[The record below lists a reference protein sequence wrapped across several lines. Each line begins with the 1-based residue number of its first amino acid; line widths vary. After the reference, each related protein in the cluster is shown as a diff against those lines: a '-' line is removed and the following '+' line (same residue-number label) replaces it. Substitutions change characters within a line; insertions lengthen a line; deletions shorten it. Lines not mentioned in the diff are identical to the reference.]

1 MKNFLIARIRNGDS
15 VLVFFVYLVILG
27 EKMIVGIVF
36 VLYILMMIAVGVYG
50 YSKTQNLDD
59 YLLGGRKMGAF
70 VSALSAGA
78 SDMSGWL
85 LMGLPGAIFAA
96 GLGELW
102 IGVGLLIGTY
112 FNWLVIAKPL
122 RFESERL
129 GAMTVSEYFEKR
141 FPVGKTALRLITA
154 VIILVFFILYTASGL
169 VASGKLFESVFGID
183 YTTAVVIGTLAIIVY
198 ISVGGFIAV
207 CWTDAIQGVLMIGA
221 LVIVPLLA
229 VNVIGGWSEMTAA
242 VNSVNSN
249 YLNIWTDSS
258 GQPLTLMSIVSSLG
272 WGLGYMGMPHILV
285 RFMAIESVERI
296 PRARRIAVV
305 WSGVSMLAA
314 ITIGI
319 IGIAY
324 FNLENIPPL
333 ADKERVFMTMMQ
345 TLLSPVPAGICLA
358 AILAAIMSTADSQL
372 LVCTSVITEDI
383 YRSFF
388 RRDATDKEL
397 LNIGRFSVV
406 ALAAIAMYIAMD
418 GGSEVMGLVSYA
430 WAGFGAAFGPAI
442 LLSFYYKRISSIG
455 AIAGIIIGGLV
466 VVVWKN
472 MSGGIF
478 DLYELVPGFF
488 ISLLTIIIVSLIVPD
503 KKK

>member
-1 MKNFLIARIRNGDS
+1 MIIA
-15 VLVFFVYLVILG
+15 
-27 EKMIVGIVF
+27 IVF
-36 VLYILMMIAVGVYG
+36 VLYILMMIGVGVYG
-50 YSKTQNLDD
+50 YSKTKNLDD

-102 IGVGLLIGTY
+102 IGIGLLIGTY

-122 RFESERL
+122 RVESERL

-169 VASGKLFESVFGID
+169 VASGKLFETVFGID

-221 LVIVPLLA
+221 LVIVPMLA
-229 VNVIGGWSEMTAA
+229 VNVIGGWSEVVAV
-242 VNSVNSN
+242 VNSSN
-249 YLNIWTDSS
+249 PELLNIWTRTDGSKLS
-258 GQPLTLMSIVSSLG
+258 LTSIVSSLG

-285 RFMAIESVERI
+285 RFMAIESIDRI

-305 WSGVSMLAA
+305 WSGISMLAA
-314 ITIGI
+314 ISIGI

-324 FNLENIPPL
+324 FNLDTVEPL

-345 TLLSPVPAGICLA
+345 TLLTPIPAGICLA

-406 ALAAIAMYIAMD
+406 VLAAVALYIALN
-418 GGSEVMGLVSYA
+418 GGKDVMSLVSYA

-442 LLSFYYKRISSIG
+442 LLSFYYKKISSIG
-455 AIAGIIIGGLV
+455 AISGIVIGGIV
-466 VVVWKN
+466 VILWKN

-488 ISLLTIIIVSLIVPD
+488 ISLIAIIVISNIIPD
-503 KKK
+503 SKKS

>member
-1 MKNFLIARIRNGDS
+1 MIIA
-15 VLVFFVYLVILG
+15 
-27 EKMIVGIVF
+27 IVF
-36 VLYILMMIAVGVYG
+36 VLYILMMIGVGVYG
-50 YSKTQNLDD
+50 YSKTKNLDD

-102 IGVGLLIGTY
+102 IGIGLLIGTY

-122 RFESERL
+122 RVESERL

-154 VIILVFFILYTASGL
+154 VIILVFFLLYTASGL
-169 VASGKLFESVFGID
+169 VASGKLFETVFSID

-207 CWTDAIQGVLMIGA
+207 CWTDAIQGILMIGA
-221 LVIVPLLA
+221 LVIIPMLA
-229 VNVIGGWSEMTAA
+229 VNVIGGWSEVVTA
-242 VNSVNSN
+242 VNSSN
-249 YLNIWTDSS
+249 PELLNIWTSTDGSKLS
-258 GQPLTLMSIVSSLG
+258 LTSIVSSLG

-285 RFMAIESVERI
+285 RFMAIESVDRI

-305 WSGVSMLAA
+305 WSGISMLAA
-314 ITIGI
+314 ISIGI

-324 FNLENIPPL
+324 FNLDTMEPL

-345 TLLSPVPAGICLA
+345 TLLSPIPAGICLA

-406 ALAAIAMYIAMD
+406 LLAAVALYIALH
-418 GGSEVMGLVSYA
+418 GGKDVMELVSYA

-442 LLSFYYKRISSIG
+442 LLSFYYKKISSIG
-455 AIAGIIIGGLV
+455 AISGIIIGGV
-466 VVVWKN
+466 VVIIWKN

-488 ISLLTIIIVSLIVPD
+488 ISLLVIIIISNIIPD
-503 KKK
+503 NKKS

>member
-1 MKNFLIARIRNGDS
+1 MIIA
-15 VLVFFVYLVILG
+15 
-27 EKMIVGIVF
+27 IVF
-36 VLYILMMIAVGVYG
+36 VLYILMMIGVGVYG
-50 YSKTQNLDD
+50 YSKTKNLDD

-102 IGVGLLIGTY
+102 IGIGLLIGTY

-122 RFESERL
+122 RVESERL

-169 VASGKLFESVFGID
+169 VASGKLFETVFGID

-207 CWTDAIQGVLMIGA
+207 CWTDAIQGILMIGA
-221 LVIVPLLA
+221 LVIIPMLA
-229 VNVIGGWSEMTAA
+229 VKVIGGWSEVVTA
-242 VNSVNSN
+242 VNLSN
-249 YLNIWTDSS
+249 PELLNIWTRTDGSKLS
-258 GQPLTLMSIVSSLG
+258 LTSIVSSLG

-285 RFMAIESVERI
+285 RFMAIESVDRI

-305 WSGVSMLAA
+305 WSGISMLAA
-314 ITIGI
+314 ISIGI

-324 FNLENIPPL
+324 FNLDTMEPL

-345 TLLSPVPAGICLA
+345 TLLSPIPAGICLA

-406 ALAAIAMYIAMD
+406 LLAAVALYIALH
-418 GGSEVMGLVSYA
+418 GGKDVMGLVSYA

-442 LLSFYYKRISSIG
+442 LLSFYYKKISSIG
-455 AIAGIIIGGLV
+455 AISGIVIGGV
-466 VVVWKN
+466 VVIIWKN
-472 MSGGIF
+472 LSGGIF

-488 ISLLTIIIVSLIVPD
+488 ISLLAIIIISNIIPD
-503 KKK
+503 NKKS

>member
-1 MKNFLIARIRNGDS
+1 
-15 VLVFFVYLVILG
+15 
-27 EKMIVGIVF
+27 MIVGIVF

-50 YSKTQNLDD
+50 YSKTKNLDD

-85 LMGLPGAIFAA
+85 LMGLPGAVFAA

-112 FNWLVIAKPL
+112 FNWLLIARPL
-122 RFESERL
+122 RMESERL

-169 VASGKLFESVFGID
+169 VASGKLFETVFEID
-183 YTTAVVIGTLAIIVY
+183 YATAVVIGTLAIIVY

-221 LVIVPLLA
+221 LVIVPMLA
-229 VNVIGGWSEMTAA
+229 LNAIGGWSETIST
-242 VNSVNSN
+242 VKSINSN
-249 YLNIWTDSS
+249 YLNLWTNADGSTLS
-258 GQPLTLMSIVSSLG
+258 GMGIISSLG

-285 RFMAIESVERI
+285 RFMAIESVDRI
-296 PRARRIAVV
+296 PRARRIAVT
-305 WSGVSMLAA
+305 WTAISMLAA
-314 ITIGI
+314 ISIGV

-324 FNLENIPPL
+324 FNMDGMNPL
-333 ADKERVFMTMMQ
+333 DDKEKVFMTMMQ
-345 TLLSPVPAGICLA
+345 TLLSPIPAGICLA

-397 LNIGRFSVV
+397 LNIGRLSVV
-406 ALAAIAMYIAMD
+406 VLAAVAMYIALN
-418 GGSEVMGLVSYA
+418 GGNEVMSLVSYA

-442 LLSFYYKRISSIG
+442 LLSFYYKKISSIG
-455 AIAGIIIGGLV
+455 AILGIVTGGV
-466 VVVWKN
+466 VVVIWKN
-472 MSGGIF
+472 MHGGIF
-478 DLYELVPGFF
+478 DLYELVPGF
-488 ISLLTIIIVSLIVPD
+488 ILSLLIIIVCSNIFPD
-503 KKK
+503 KVEK

>member
-1 MKNFLIARIRNGDS
+1 
-15 VLVFFVYLVILG
+15 
-27 EKMIVGIVF
+27 MIVGIVF

-50 YSKTQNLDD
+50 YSKTKNLDD

-85 LMGLPGAIFAA
+85 LMGLPGAVFAA

-102 IGVGLLIGTY
+102 IGVGLLVGTY
-112 FNWLVIAKPL
+112 FNWLLIARPL
-122 RFESERL
+122 RIESERL

-141 FPVGKTALRLITA
+141 FPVGKTTLRLVTA
-154 VIILVFFILYTASGL
+154 VIILIFFILYTASGL
-169 VASGKLFESVFGID
+169 VASGKLFETVFEID
-183 YTTAVVIGTLAIIVY
+183 YATAVVIGTLAIIVY

-221 LVIVPLLA
+221 LIIVPLLA
-229 VNVIGGWSEMTAA
+229 VNAIGGWSAMTGT
-242 VNSVNSN
+242 VEKINPN
-249 YLNIWTDSS
+249 YLNLWNNLDGSS
-258 GQPLTLMSIVSSLG
+258 LTAMGIISSLG

-285 RFMAIESVERI
+285 RFMAIESVDRI
-296 PRARRIAVV
+296 PRARRIAVT
-305 WSGVSMLAA
+305 WTGISMLAA
-314 ITIGI
+314 ISIGV

-324 FNLENIPPL
+324 FNMDSIAPL
-333 ADKERVFMTMMQ
+333 ADKEKIFMTMMQ

-397 LNIGRFSVV
+397 LNIGRLSVV
-406 ALAAIAMYIAMD
+406 VLAAVAMYIALD
-418 GGSEVMGLVSYA
+418 GGNEVMSLVSYA

-442 LLSFYYKRISSIG
+442 LLSFYYKKISSIG
-455 AIAGIIIGGLV
+455 AILGIIVGGLV

-472 MSGGIF
+472 MHGGIF
-478 DLYELVPGFF
+478 DLYELVPGFI
-488 ISLLTIIIVSLIVPD
+488 ISLLVIVIFSNVFPD
-503 KKK
+503 KVKK

>member
-1 MKNFLIARIRNGDS
+1 MIIA
-15 VLVFFVYLVILG
+15 
-27 EKMIVGIVF
+27 IVF
-36 VLYILMMIAVGVYG
+36 VLYILMMIGVGVYG
-50 YSKTQNLDD
+50 YSKTKNLDD

-102 IGVGLLIGTY
+102 IGIGLLIGTY

-122 RFESERL
+122 RVESERL

-169 VASGKLFESVFGID
+169 VASGKLFETVFGID

-207 CWTDAIQGVLMIGA
+207 CWTDAIQGILMIGA
-221 LVIVPLLA
+221 LVIIPMLA
-229 VNVIGGWSEMTAA
+229 VKVIGGWSEVVTA
-242 VNSVNSN
+242 VNLRNPEL
-249 YLNIWTDSS
+249 LNIWTSTDGSKLS
-258 GQPLTLMSIVSSLG
+258 LTSIVSSLG

-285 RFMAIESVERI
+285 RFMAIESVDRI

-305 WSGVSMLAA
+305 WSGISMLAA
-314 ITIGI
+314 ISIGI

-324 FNLENIPPL
+324 FNLDTMEPL

-345 TLLSPVPAGICLA
+345 TLLSPIPAGICLA

-406 ALAAIAMYIAMD
+406 LLAAVALYIALH
-418 GGSEVMGLVSYA
+418 GGKDVMGLVSYA

-442 LLSFYYKRISSIG
+442 LLSFYYKKISSIG
-455 AIAGIIIGGLV
+455 AISGIVIGGV
-466 VVVWKN
+466 VVIIWKN
-472 MSGGIF
+472 LSGGIF

-488 ISLLTIIIVSLIVPD
+488 ISLLAIIIISNIIPD
-503 KKK
+503 NKKS

>member
-1 MKNFLIARIRNGDS
+1 MIIA
-15 VLVFFVYLVILG
+15 
-27 EKMIVGIVF
+27 IVF
-36 VLYILMMIAVGVYG
+36 VLYILMMIGVGVYG
-50 YSKTQNLDD
+50 YSKTKNLDD

-102 IGVGLLIGTY
+102 IGIGLLIGTY

-122 RFESERL
+122 RVESERL

-169 VASGKLFESVFGID
+169 VASGKLFETVFGID

-221 LVIVPLLA
+221 LVIVPMLA
-229 VNVIGGWSEMTAA
+229 VNVIGGWSEVVAA
-242 VNSVNSN
+242 VNSSN
-249 YLNIWTDSS
+249 PELLNIWTRTDGSKLS
-258 GQPLTLMSIVSSLG
+258 LTSIVSSLG

-285 RFMAIESVERI
+285 RFMAIESIDRI

-305 WSGVSMLAA
+305 WSGISMLAA
-314 ITIGI
+314 ISIGI

-324 FNLENIPPL
+324 FNLDTVEPL

-345 TLLSPVPAGICLA
+345 TLLTPIPAGICLA

-406 ALAAIAMYIAMD
+406 MLAAVALYIALN
-418 GGSEVMGLVSYA
+418 GGKDVMSLVSYA

-442 LLSFYYKRISSIG
+442 LLSFYYKKISSIG
-455 AIAGIIIGGLV
+455 AISGIVIGGIV
-466 VVVWKN
+466 VILWKN

-488 ISLLTIIIVSLIVPD
+488 ISLIAIIVISNIIPD
-503 KKK
+503 SKKS